1 MHVFLGPCLLTVSVV
16 AFPDPSLS
24 INRSL
29 KQLGYPF
36 YLPLMHKSLNLGDP
50 GILLA
55 SLSQLYLFDFSIF
68 SYFSLP
74 LLSHPPYS
82 PGWAEGEN
90 RAGLQGTARNKMPPS
105 PIGGAHATSSNLA
118 RGWRNRHQCAGQAL
132 GPHRE
137 ALPGQSTA

>member
-1 MHVFLGPCLLTVSVV
+1 MVHRPEGHGASGQTLGARCSESFRV
-16 AFPDPSLS
+16 
-24 INRSL
+24 
-29 KQLGYPF
+29 
-36 YLPLMHKSLNLGDP
+36 
-50 GILLA
+50 
-55 SLSQLYLFDFSIF
+55 
-68 SYFSLP
+68 LP